1 MHSAPA
7 VRYLVV
13 RSSRAGW
20 VAAGIWGAGAALC
33 LWWSLQP
40 GVDAWSAALGLSSVL
55 ACAMLAA
62 VQWKAL
68 PQGELLWDGAQW
80 WWRAGLDDRPVDV
93 RLRLDFGVAMLLHL
107 TTLPGCAPWCLV
119 DQRTMPTHWA
129 DMRRA
134 IHGRAAEAQA

>member
-33 LWWSLQP
+33 VSWALQP
-40 GVDAWSAALGLSSVL
+40 DVDHWSAAVGLSCVL
-55 ACAMLAA
+55 ACALLAA
-62 VQWKAL
+62 MQWEAL
-68 PQGELLWDGAQW
+68 PQGELQWDGVQW
-80 WWRAGLDDRPVDV
+80 WWRADHDDRPVDV
-93 RLRLDFGVAMLLHL
+93 RLRLDLGAAMLLHL
-107 TTLPGCAPWCLV
+107 TTLPGRAPWCV
-119 DQRTMPTHWA
+119 VEQRTMPARWA

-134 IHGRAAEAQA
+134 IHGRAREAQA